1 MEQAVMEPMMA
12 QEVRLLIAK
21 VSRCHV
27 LASKVAL
34 ALGGNFPTP

>member
-21 VSRCHV
+21 VSRRHV
-27 LASKVAL
+27 LASKVVL
-34 ALGGNFPTP
+34 ALSGNFPTL